1 MRRSVMGSL
10 VAGLALAASAT
21 LAGTASAQQATWT
34 ITPGG
39 DFDGLAGETIL
50 TIQETGI
57 QLFCSSST
65 AGGTAKSGSGQTNP
79 LATIPETGGIDFI
92 DCQGPFGLTF
102 EVEQVGDWT
111 LNGSGYDAGTGVTTG
126 TIDGITANIVGPS
139 CNATVTGFVDA
150 TYTNGS
156 AELAVTPN
164 PTLDISYVDPNNTC
178 LGLISEGQHA
188 TFDGTYEIDPALTVT
203 SP

>member
-10 VAGLALAASAT
+10 VAGLALAASVT
-21 LAGTASAQQATWT
+21 VAGTASAQQATWT
-34 ITPGG
+34 VTPGG
-39 DFDGLAGETIL
+39 TFDGVAGETIL

-65 AGGTAKSGSGQTNP
+65 AGGTAKSGTGQTNP
-79 LATIPETGGIDFI
+79 LATIPETGGIAFN

-111 LNGSGYDAGTGVTTG
+111 LNGSSYDAATGVTTG
-126 TIDGITANIVGPS
+126 TIDGITADIVGPS
-139 CNATVTGFVDA
+139 CNATVTGSVNA
-150 TYTNGS
+150 SYTNGS
-156 AELAVTPN
+156 ATLAVSPDF
-164 PTLDISYVDPNNTC
+164 TLEITYVDPNNSC
-178 LGLISEGQHA
+178 LGLIGEGQHA
-188 TFDGTYEIDPALTVT
+188 SFDGAYAITPALTVT